1 MYPGIEI
8 SIHLSLLLQFH
19 FNVMPQYRLPV
30 QSSERL
36 YAFLRELARWSASSL
51 WTYLTPK
58 PSTKRENAMGRVIC
72 LHKPGVW
79 ATSKYPYGARCSF
92 RAVFA
97 SLPACGKLYMDL
109 LIST

>member
-8 SIHLSLLLQFH
+8 SNHLSLLLYFH

-30 QSSERL
+30 QSSASL
-36 YAFLRELARWSASSL
+36 YAFLRELAEWSALSL

-58 PSTKRENAMGRVIC
+58 SSTTRENVMVRVIC
-72 LHKPGVW
+72 RHKPGVW
-79 ATSKYPYGARCSF
+79 DTSKYPYGARCYL

-97 SLPACGKLYMDL
+97 CLPACGKP
-109 LIST
+109 